1 MATQYS
7 PKLGLSYPAA
17 SDRNWDV
24 PLVAALLALDSG
36 PLGKLAP
43 RPAAFSGGVPSGLTL
58 DVSAGSYLD
67 SSAAYRTFAGG
78 SVVVGASA
86 TTKVWLVTGSGT
98 LSSGSAWPT
107 STAHVRI
114 ATVVAGSSNI
124 TSVADERVFLTAS
137 GS

>member
-43 RPAAFSGGVPSGLTL
+43 RPATFSAGVPSGLTL
-58 DVSAGSYLD
+58 DVAAGPYLD
-67 SSAAYRTFAGG
+67 DSAVHRSFAGG
-78 SVVVGASA
+78 SVVVTPSA
-86 TTKVWLVTGSGT
+86 TTKVWLVAGAST

-114 ATVVAGSSNI
+114 ATVVAGSTNI
-124 TSVADERVFLTAS
+124 TSVTDERVFLTAS

>member
-7 PKLGLSYPAA
+7 PKLGLPYPAA

-58 DVSAGSYLD
+58 DVSAGTYLD
-67 SSAAYRTFAGG
+67 DAAVHQTFPGG

-86 TTKVWLVTGSGT
+86 TTKVWLVAGAST
-98 LSSGSAWPT
+98 LSSGAAWPT
-107 STAHVRI
+107 STACVRI
-114 ATVVAGSSNI
+114 ATVVAGSANI
-124 TSVADERVFLTAS
+124 TSVTDERVFLTAS